1 MVFGRYHIPCQP
13 RSRWRNHRT
22 SISHWTVTAL
32 LRGACQIPRLWP
44 LSPHCGGPGRQKG
57 VCETEPYLCLLC
69 SLGSLGSLFLEDL
82 QDEDRR
88 TCLLLSCRDSR
99 RQCPLCWCPCPLQS
113 TWEVV
118 PRKLGAQLH
127 PSSCHDT
134 RTGTGDSACV
144 LPKDLSA
151 RITEVLSRN
160 DLGSRLLIS
169 FRGDQ
174 GPHLSLGH

>member
-1 MVFGRYHIPCQP
+1 MVAPADRKVCVKQSLTFVSFVPWEAWEASSWKTY
-13 RSRWRNHRT
+13 RT
-22 SISHWTVTAL
+22 KTEGHAFYSAAETAGGNVPSA
-32 LRGACQIPRLWP
+32 GA
-44 LSPHCGGPGRQKG
+44 
-57 VCETEPYLCLLC
+57 
-69 SLGSLGSLFLEDL
+69 
-82 QDEDRR
+82 
-88 TCLLLSCRDSR
+88 
-99 RQCPLCWCPCPLQS
+99 PCPLQS

-134 RTGTGDSACV
+134 RTGTGDSVCI